1 MSSSPKLRV
10 AVLFGGRSAEHE
22 ISLLS
27 ARFVVESLDRT
38 KYEPVLVGIDKS
50 GRWLLQEEA
59 LLLGAARDPRLV
71 KLNQAMPGV
80 ILPPHAAETGGS
92 LLRVEAGKGGPLA
105 VDVIFPVLHGPMGE
119 DGTVQGLLELSGL
132 PYVGAGVLGSA
143 VGMDKDVMKR
153 LLLQAGLPV
162 LPYETLRR
170 SDWQAAPD
178 VASSRL
184 LLLGFPQFVKPA
196 NLGSSVGV
204 SRAKS
209 ESELTA
215 AIEHAFEFDDK
226 LVIESGLDHPREIEC
241 AVLGGDFPRASVP
254 GEITIDHPDGYYSY
268 AAKYVDDSG
277 VATKIPAQVSQAQT
291 EAVQRLALATFRTLE
306 CDGLARV
313 DLFLDKAGELYVN
326 EINTL
331 PGFTAISMFPKLW
344 QASGV
349 SAAELMT
356 FLIDDAL
363 TRAARKRARR
373 SSV

>member
-1 MSSSPKLRV
+1 MASAPKLRV

-27 ARFVVESLDRT
+27 ARFVVESLDRA
-38 KYEPVLVGIDKS
+38 KYEPILVGIDKA
-50 GRWLLQEEA
+50 GRWLLQDEA
-59 LLLGAARDPRLV
+59 LLLNAARDPRLV
-71 KLNQAMPGV
+71 KLNQSMPGV
-80 ILPPHAAETGGS
+80 LLPPYPAEGEANLVRSAANPG
-92 LLRVEAGKGGPLA
+92 APLA

-162 LPYETLRR
+162 LPYQALRR
-170 SDWQAAPD
+170 HDWEVAPD
-178 VASSRL
+178 AVLRRL
-184 LLLGFPQFVKPA
+184 AGLGFPQFVKPA

-204 SRAKS
+204 SRALRDT
-209 ESELTA
+209 ELRPA
-215 AIEHAFEFDDK
+215 LEHAFEFDDK
-226 LVIESGLDHPREIEC
+226 LVIEAGLDHPREVEC
-241 AVLGGDFPRASVP
+241 AVLGGDLPRASVP

-268 AAKYVDDSG
+268 AAKYVDGSG
-277 VATKIPAQVSQAQT
+277 VSTKIPADLTPAQT
-291 EAVQRLALATFRTLE
+291 EEVQRLAIATFQTLE

-313 DLFLDKAGELYVN
+313 DLFLDAGGVLYVN

-331 PGFTAISMFPKLW
+331 PGFTNISMFPKLW

-349 SAAELMT
+349 SASELMT
-356 FLIDDAL
+356 ILIEDAL
-363 TRAARKRARR
+363 RRAARKRARR